1 VKVVTLA
8 GGSGSGAPYALKA
21 GTHTVTVSV
30 ALEGTLHLSAPDE
43 MIMLRLTGGSR
54 TSALACDGP
63 GGNEF
68 RDAIRNGCTTP
79 YQINP
84 VGYCP
89 DPAPPAGPAD
99 CVPLKTGTMAG
110 PTLQGLDERFAACPP
125 YDWPAYETD
134 DPRIVKLMITDFSAL
149 DGSGR
154 VDAPVTNFAAF
165 YVAGWTGSRCANPP
179 PPFAVK
185 NGAIWGFFVKYAA
198 PDPGGAGTEK
208 CDASSL
214 TPCIPVMT
222 R

>member
-1 VKVVTLA
+1 
-8 GGSGSGAPYALKA
+8 
-21 GTHTVTVSV
+21 
-30 ALEGTLHLSAPDE
+30 
-43 MIMLRLTGGSR
+43 
-54 TSALACDGP
+54 
-63 GGNEF
+63 
-68 RDAIRNGCTTP
+68 
-79 YQINP
+79 
-84 VGYCP
+84 
-89 DPAPPAGPAD
+89 
-99 CVPLKTGTMAG
+99 
-110 PTLQGLDERFAACPP
+110 
-125 YDWPAYETD
+125 
-134 DPRIVKLMITDFSAL
+134 MITDFSAL

-185 NGAIWGFFVKYAA
+185 KGAIWGFFVKYAA